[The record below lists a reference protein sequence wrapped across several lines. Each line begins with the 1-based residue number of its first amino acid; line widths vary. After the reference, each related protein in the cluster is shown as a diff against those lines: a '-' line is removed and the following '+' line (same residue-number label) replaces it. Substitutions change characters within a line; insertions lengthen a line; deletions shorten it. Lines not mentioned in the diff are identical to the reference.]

1 MLRKVLIVATYD
13 NYKFSAPIEYTLNLI
28 LSSYGI
34 EYRIIPFN
42 QLDPNE
48 WDNPLFISYSKDYL
62 LISDRHFHLHASDFF
77 GDNYLK
83 LPVIYPN
90 NDMIASSFFMVSRY
104 EEVIVNHYD
113 RFPAN
118 ASIAYKEGFLD
129 RPIVNEY
136 IDLLWS
142 QIQPFGLEREPL
154 TYPGNKTFAVCLTHD
169 VDWLRQYSFPS
180 TPIVIGS
187 RIIKHRKPR
196 EAVDM
201 TIDYIKVLAQL
212 KRDPFD
218 TFDYIVNLEQ
228 SLNFKS
234 TFFFL
239 TDKASKSRELTRE
252 LEWKEHEVGLHSN
265 PVNCSIANEKRELNR
280 VVLNSSYGCRQHYLR
295 FKVPDTWIA
304 QQNAGLLYDST
315 LSFAEHVG
323 FRCGLCTPFQPFN
336 ILINQPLSIWELPL
350 TVMDA
355 SLHGYQNLSPEDAY
369 REIIDLIKTVKKH
382 GGVFVLLWHNSS
394 FVWKGWKEVYEKVMY
409 YISKQDAWVTDGREI
424 IQWWDNHV

>member
-1 MLRKVLIVATYD
+1 MLRKVLIIATYD
-13 NYKFSAPIEYTLNLI
+13 NYEFSAPIEYTLNLI
-28 LSSYGI
+28 LSNYDI
-34 EYRIIPFN
+34 EYRIIPYN

-48 WDNPLFISYSKDYL
+48 WDNPLFISYSKDYMP
-62 LISDRHFHLHASDFF
+62 ISERQIHLHASDFF

-83 LPVIYPN
+83 LPVIYPE
-90 NDMIASSFFMVSRY
+90 NDIIASSFFMVSRY
-104 EEVIVNHYD
+104 EEVVTSQYD

-118 ASIAYKEGFLD
+118 ASIAYKERFLD

-142 QIQPFGLEREPL
+142 CIEPFGLERKLL
-154 TYPGNKTFAVCLTHD
+154 TYPNNKTFAVCLTHD

-187 RIIKHRKPR
+187 RIIKHHKPR
-196 EAVDM
+196 EAIDIA
-201 TIDYIKVLAQL
+201 IDYIKVLARQ
-212 KRDPFD
+212 KKDPFD

-239 TDKASKSRELTRE
+239 TDKASKSQELISN
-252 LEWKEHEVGLHSN
+252 LEQKGHEVGLHSN
-265 PVNCSIANEKRELNR
+265 PINCSIADEKREIDR
-280 VVLNSSYGCRQHYLR
+280 AVFNSSYGCRQHYLR

-304 QQNAGLLYDST
+304 QQNADLLYDST

-323 FRCGLCTPFQPFN
+323 FRCGICTPFQPFD
-336 ILINQPLSIWELPL
+336 IIANQPLSIWELPL
-350 TVMDA
+350 TVMDT
-355 SLHGYQNLSPEDAY
+355 SLHGYQKLSSEDAY
-369 REIIDLIKTVKKH
+369 REIINLIETVKKH
-382 GGVFVLLWHNSS
+382 RGVFVLLWHNSS
-394 FVWKGWKEVYEKVMY
+394 FVWEGWTEIYEQVLN

-424 IQWWDNHV
+424 VQWWNNHV